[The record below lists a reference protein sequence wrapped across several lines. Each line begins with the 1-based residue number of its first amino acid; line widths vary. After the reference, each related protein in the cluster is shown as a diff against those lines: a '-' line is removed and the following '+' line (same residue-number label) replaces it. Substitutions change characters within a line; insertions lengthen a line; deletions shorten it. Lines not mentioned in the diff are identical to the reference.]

1 MPKIAAANIEEHV
14 RRQTGRI
21 LNAALDLF
29 SQHGYRGTDMGDIA
43 QAMGLARN
51 SLYRY
56 YPSKDHILVAV
67 MQRAMVPCIE
77 RIDALAQS
85 HPDPAARIDAWLD
98 LQMELATGP
107 CHAMMKMLGDMGE
120 SSQELRREIGAL
132 HEPPRRVLEVAVTGL
147 LAGSGRDPKLNSAMI
162 AGMVQSAGTLA
173 MDSDDV
179 EGVARELK
187 RSVRSVLG
195 TGGST

>member
-14 RRQTGRI
+14 RQQTGRI
-21 LNAALDLF
+21 LDAALELF

-56 YPSKDHILVAV
+56 YSNKDHILVAV
-67 MQRAMVPCIE
+67 MQRDMVPYVE
-77 RIDALAQS
+77 RIDALEQS
-85 HPDPAARIDAWLD
+85 HPEPSARLDAWLD

-107 CHAMMKMLGDMGE
+107 CHATIKMLGDMRE
-120 SSQELRREIGAL
+120 SSKELRREIGAL
-132 HEPPRRVLEVAVTGL
+132 HEPARRVLKGAVANL
-147 LAGSGRDPKLNSAMI
+147 LKGSGRDPQLVSAMI
-162 AGMVQSAGTLA
+162 AQMVQAAGTLA

-179 EGVARELK
+179 DGVARELK

-195 TGGST
+195 TGEET

>member
-14 RRQTGRI
+14 RQQTGRI
-21 LNAALDLF
+21 LNAALELF

-56 YPSKDHILVAV
+56 YSSKDHILVAV
-67 MQRAMVPCIE
+67 MQRDMVPYVE
-77 RIDALAQS
+77 RIDALEQS
-85 HPDPAARIDAWLD
+85 HPDPSARLDAWLD

-107 CHAMMKMLGDMGE
+107 CHATIRMLGDMRE
-120 SSQELRREIGAL
+120 SSKELRREIGAL
-132 HEPPRRVLEVAVTGL
+132 HEPPRRVLKGAVASL
-147 LAGSGRDPKLNSAMI
+147 LKGSGRDAQLVSAMI
-162 AGMVQSAGTLA
+162 AQMVQAAGTLA
-173 MDSDDV
+173 MGSDDV
-179 EGVARELK
+179 AGVARELK

-195 TGGST
+195 TGEET